1 MPSTSNAA
9 LKPLPPADERND
21 RKGRLLVVGVV
32 AVGLLGT
39 TLLTWGSYTQWRR
52 EHANRE
58 TSAADLVYA
67 ALQRKLAN
75 SESLVRGLAGL
86 ERASEEVT
94 LAELQ
99 RFVSAVEGGG
109 PELEG
114 IGTLGYATAA
124 SGRATIRLIAPLNP
138 GNRRLLG
145 SDLGSMLQNSDQVL
159 RQDGI
164 SQEGW
169 LFSGR
174 PGPGEPAFLVQVLPI
189 GGSNDAAGAGTAPP
203 STWAFATLPLRD
215 FLLAALNHPLMR
227 LKEEVDLQLYSG
239 HRADPRQLLY
249 DSRNRPGGEVLPHA
263 QSRSFETGGQHW
275 LLLVQVPLQ
284 MSGPWLPTWAVVL
297 LLGLTS
303 SVLAGL
309 LSQQFLRGSR
319 ALEREEQ
326 RLGAMRRNWEASLEW
341 FHLFRKAFSLLQEGV
356 VITDRTGSILTCN
369 EAYSAVTGYEL
380 EELVGH
386 NPRMMH
392 SDYQSKAFY
401 AALWEQLLASDRW
414 AGEIWNRRSNGE
426 IYPAWMQMGVVR
438 DASGAPS
445 HFVTAMADLTRLR
458 EKDRQLEHLAYH
470 DTLTR
475 LPNLQLAELRL
486 GQLCQQTQPLVVIWV
501 ELDGVKRIEE
511 SFGQAKGD
519 QLLQVVVERL
529 HRFVGLTDVIAQVGR
544 SEFLIVHSLD
554 PADPTGLQMAGRILA
569 GVGDP
574 MGPGQTLELALSAWA
589 GVSCFP
595 EDSREPETLLLF
607 ASTALGQARR
617 RGAQTIL
624 RYSAEMTVR
633 SRHRLAI
640 EAHLQRAI
648 EAGQLELMYQPQV
661 DGQGGLLGA
670 EALLRWNSPKF
681 GPVSPLE
688 FLPIAETS
696 DLIHRIG
703 AWVLEDACRQWQA
716 WVQAGFTP
724 GRLAVNLSNR
734 QFQDPKQTV
743 PHLVAAC
750 LARTGLGPERL
761 ELEIT
766 ESCLMPA
773 IGTREQLL
781 ELEGMGV
788 ELAIDDFGTGFS
800 SLSTIHRYPI
810 HKLKIDR
817 SFVDGVDTNPNS
829 QSIVRATLAM
839 ARGLGVNT
847 LAEGVERPEELDF
860 LLRCGCP
867 AFQGYLFSRPLT
879 PIQFEALLQKGTT
892 TVPVSG
898 AEPAGVPLP

>member
-1 MPSTSNAA
+1 
-9 LKPLPPADERND
+9 
-21 RKGRLLVVGVV
+21 
-32 AVGLLGT
+32 
-39 TLLTWGSYTQWRR
+39 
-52 EHANRE
+52 
-58 TSAADLVYA
+58 
-67 ALQRKLAN
+67 
-75 SESLVRGLAGL
+75 
-86 ERASEEVT
+86 
-94 LAELQ
+94 
-99 RFVSAVEGGG
+99 
-109 PELEG
+109 
-114 IGTLGYATAA
+114 
-124 SGRATIRLIAPLNP
+124 
-138 GNRRLLG
+138 
-145 SDLGSMLQNSDQVL
+145 
-159 RQDGI
+159 
-164 SQEGW
+164 
-169 LFSGR
+169 
-174 PGPGEPAFLVQVLPI
+174 
-189 GGSNDAAGAGTAPP
+189 
-203 STWAFATLPLRD
+203 
-215 FLLAALNHPLMR
+215 LMR
-227 LKEEVDLQLYSG
+227 LREEVDLQLYSG
-239 HRADPRQLLY
+239 DRADPTQLLY
-249 DSRNRPGGEVLPHA
+249 DSRNLPGAEVLPHA
-263 QSRSFETGGQHW
+263 VSRAFETGGQRW

-284 MSGPWLPTWAVVL
+284 VSGPWLPTWEVVL

-319 ALEREEQ
+319 AVEREEQ

-341 FHLFRKAFSLLQEGV
+341 FHLFREAFSLLQEGV
-356 VITDRTGSILTCN
+356 VMTDSTGSILTCN
-369 EAYSAVTGYEL
+369 EAYSAITGYGL
-380 EELVGH
+380 EELVGR

-401 AALWEQLLASDRW
+401 AALWEQLLASGRW
-414 AGEIWNRRSNGE
+414 QGEIWNRRSNGE
-426 IYPAWMQMGVVR
+426 MYPAWMQMGVVR

-445 HFVTAMADLTRLR
+445 HFVSAMADLTRLR

-475 LPNLQLAELRL
+475 LPNLQMAELRL

-511 SFGQAKGD
+511 SFGPAKGD
-519 QLLQVVVERL
+519 QLLLVVVERL
-529 HRFVGLTDVIAQVGR
+529 SHFVGPTDVLAQVGR
-544 SEFLIVHSLD
+544 SEFLIVQTLD

-569 GVGDP
+569 GVSDP
-574 MGPGQTLELALSAWA
+574 IGPAPTLELALSAWA

-617 RGAQTIL
+617 DGAQTIL

-661 DGQGGLLGA
+661 NGQGDLLGA
-670 EALLRWNSPKF
+670 EALLRWHSPKF
-681 GPVSPLE
+681 GTVSPLE

-703 AWVLEDACRQWQA
+703 AWVLEDACRQWQS
-716 WVQAGFTP
+716 WVQAGLTP

-734 QFQDPKQTV
+734 QFQDPKHTV

-750 LARTGLGPERL
+750 LARTGLAPERL

-773 IGTREQLL
+773 RGTREQLL
-781 ELEGMGV
+781 ELELMGV

-817 SFVDGVDTNPNS
+817 SFVDRVDTNPTS

-879 PIQFEALLQKGTT
+879 PAQFDALLQKGTAT
-892 TVPVSG
+892 GPMNG

>member
-1 MPSTSNAA
+1 M
-9 LKPLPPADERND
+9 
-21 RKGRLLVVGVV
+21 
-32 AVGLLGT
+32 GLLGT
-39 TLLTWGSYTQWRR
+39 TLLTWNSYTQFRSGHASR
-52 EHANRE
+52 EKA
-58 TSAADLVYA
+58 TTDLVYA
-67 ALQRKLAN
+67 ALKRQLAN

-86 ERASEEVT
+86 ERAFEKVT

-99 RFVSAVEGGG
+99 RFVSAMGSGG
-109 PELEG
+109 PALEG

-124 SGRATIRLIAPLNP
+124 SGRTPIRLIAPLNP

-145 SDLGSMLQNSDQVL
+145 SDLSSLIRNPGQAL
-159 RQDGI
+159 RQAA
-164 SQEGW
+164 SPPEGW
-169 LFSGR
+169 LFTGR
-174 PGPGEPAFLVQVLPI
+174 PGPGEPAFLVKVLPI
-189 GGSNDAAGAGTAPP
+189 GGSNGTAGPGTALP
-203 STWAFATLPLRD
+203 TTLAFATLPLRD
-215 FLLAALNHPLMR
+215 FLLAALDHPLMR

-239 HRADPRQLLY
+239 DRADPRQLLY
-249 DSRNRPGGEVLPHA
+249 DSRNRPGAEVLPHA
-263 QSRSFETGGQHW
+263 LSQPFETGGQRW

-284 MSGPWLPTWAVVL
+284 VSDPWLPTWEVVL

-309 LSQQFLRGSR
+309 LGQQFLRGSR

-326 RLGAMRRNWEASLEW
+326 HLGAMRRNWEASLEW
-341 FHLFRKAFSLLQEGV
+341 FHLFREALSLLQEGV
-356 VITDRTGSILTCN
+356 VITDSTGSILTCN
-369 EAYSAVTGYEL
+369 EAYSAITGYEL
-380 EELVGH
+380 EELVGR
-386 NPRMMH
+386 NPRLMH
-392 SDYQSKAFY
+392 SDNQPKAFD
-401 AALWEQLLASDRW
+401 AALWEQLLASGRW
-414 AGEIWNRRSNGE
+414 QGEIWNRRSNGE
-426 IYPAWMQMGVVR
+426 VYPAWMQMGVVR

-445 HFVTAMADLTRLR
+445 HFITAMADLTRLR

-475 LPNLQLAELRL
+475 LPNLQIAELRL

-519 QLLQVVVERL
+519 QLLQVIVERL
-529 HRFVGLTDVIAQVGR
+529 SRFVGPTDVIAQFGR

-554 PADPTGLQMAGRILA
+554 PADPTGLQLASTVLA
-569 GVGDP
+569 GVADP
-574 MGPGQTLELALSAWA
+574 LGPVQTLELALSAWA

-617 RGAQTIL
+617 GGAQSIL

-661 DGQGGLLGA
+661 NGQGDLLGA
-670 EALLRWNSPKF
+670 EALLRWHSPTF

-703 AWVLEDACRQWQA
+703 AWVLENACRQWQS

-734 QFQDPKQTV
+734 QFLDPKQTV

-773 IGTREQLL
+773 LGTREQLL
-781 ELEGMGV
+781 GLEGMGV

-817 SFVDGVDTNPNS
+817 SFVDGVDTNPTS

-839 ARGLGVNT
+839 AEGLGVSS

-860 LLRCGCP
+860 LLRCGCR
-867 AFQGYLFSRPLT
+867 AFQGYLFSRPL
-879 PIQFEALLQKGTT
+879 PADGFEDLLRRGTRLGQ
-892 TVPVSG
+892 VAG
-898 AEPAGVPLP
+898 GEPAAVTLP

>member
-1 MPSTSNAA
+1 M
-9 LKPLPPADERND
+9 
-21 RKGRLLVVGVV
+21 V
-32 AVGLLGT
+32 AIGLLGT
-39 TLLTWGSYTQWRR
+39 TLLTWGSYSQSRR
-52 EHANRE
+52 EHANHE
-58 TSAADLVYA
+58 TSAADLVFA
-67 ALQRKLAN
+67 ALQRQLAN
-75 SESLVRGLAGL
+75 SESLVRALAGL

-99 RFVSAVEGGG
+99 RFVSAMESGG
-109 PELEG
+109 PALEG

-124 SGRATIRLIAPLNP
+124 SGRAPIRLIAPLNP

-145 SDLGSMLQNSDQVL
+145 SDLRRMLQNSDQVL
-159 RQDGI
+159 RQDAI
-164 SQEGW
+164 PQEGW
-169 LFSGR
+169 LFNGR
-174 PGPGEPAFLVQVLPI
+174 RSPGDPAFLVQVLPI
-189 GGSNDAAGAGTAPP
+189 GGSEGTAGPGTAPP

-215 FLLAALNHPLMR
+215 FLLAALDHPLMR

-239 HRADPRQLLY
+239 DRADPTQLLY
-249 DSRNRPGGEVLPHA
+249 DSRNRPGAEVLPHA
-263 QSRSFETGGQHW
+263 QSRAFETGGQRW

-284 MSGPWLPTWAVVL
+284 VSGPWLPTWEVVL

-319 ALEREEQ
+319 AVEREEQ

-341 FHLFRKAFSLLQEGV
+341 FHLFREALSLLQEGV
-356 VITDRTGSILTCN
+356 VMTDSTGSILTCN
-369 EAYSAVTGYEL
+369 EAYSAITGYAL
-380 EELVGH
+380 EELVGR

-401 AALWEQLLASDRW
+401 AALWEQLLASSRW
-414 AGEIWNRRSNGE
+414 QGEIWNRRSNGE

-445 HFVTAMADLTRLR
+445 HFVSAMADLTRLR

-475 LPNLQLAELRL
+475 LPNLQMAELRL

-511 SFGQAKGD
+511 SFGPAKGD
-519 QLLQVVVERL
+519 QLLLVVVERL
-529 HRFVGLTDVIAQVGR
+529 SHFVGPTDVIAQVGR

-574 MGPGQTLELALSAWA
+574 IGPAHSLELALSAWA

-617 RGAQTIL
+617 RGTQTIL

-661 DGQGGLLGA
+661 NGQGDLLGA
-670 EALLRWNSPKF
+670 EALLRWHSPKF
-681 GPVSPLE
+681 GAVSPLE
-688 FLPIAETS
+688 FLPIAENS

-716 WVQAGFTP
+716 WVQAGLTP

-734 QFQDPKQTV
+734 QFQDPKHTV

-750 LARTGLGPERL
+750 LARTGLGPELL

-773 IGTREQLL
+773 RGTREQLL
-781 ELEGMGV
+781 ELELMGV

-817 SFVDGVDTNPNS
+817 SFVDRVDTNPTS

-839 ARGLGVNT
+839 ARGLGVNI

-860 LLRCGCP
+860 LLRSGCP

-879 PIQFEALLQKGTT
+879 PAQFEALLQKGTAT
-892 TVPVSG
+892 GPMNG

>member
-1 MPSTSNAA
+1 M
-9 LKPLPPADERND
+9 
-21 RKGRLLVVGVV
+21 

-39 TLLTWGSYTQWRR
+39 TLLTWGSYSQSKLG
-52 EHANRE
+52 HANRE
-58 TSAADLVYA
+58 TSAADHVYA
-67 ALQRKLAN
+67 ALQRRLAN
-75 SESLVRGLAGL
+75 SESLLRGLAGL
-86 ERASEEVT
+86 ERASEQVT

-99 RFVSAVEGGG
+99 RFVLAMEGGG
-109 PELEG
+109 PALEG

-124 SGRATIRLIAPLNP
+124 SGRAPIRLIAPLNP

-145 SDLGSMLQNSDQVL
+145 SDLGTLLQNSGQAL
-159 RQDGI
+159 RQDAI
-164 SQEGW
+164 PQEGW
-169 LFSGR
+169 LFTGR

-189 GGSNDAAGAGTAPP
+189 ADSDGRAGPGTAPP
-203 STWAFATLPLRD
+203 TTWAFATLPLRD

-239 HRADPRQLLY
+239 DRADPAQLLY
-249 DSRNRPGGEVLPHA
+249 DSRNHPGAEVLPHA
-263 QSRSFETGGQHW
+263 QSRPFETGGQRW

-284 MSGPWLPTWAVVL
+284 VSGPWFPTWEAVL
-297 LLGLTS
+297 LLGLMS
-303 SVLAGL
+303 SALGGL
-309 LSQQFLRGSR
+309 LSQQFLRGRR
-319 ALEREEQ
+319 AVAREE
-326 RLGAMRRNWEASLEW
+326 RTLEAMRRNWDDSLAW
-341 FHLFRKAFSLLQEGV
+341 LRLHRQAFSLIQEGV
-356 VITDRTGSILTCN
+356 VITDSTGAILTCN
-369 EAYSAVTGYEL
+369 EAYSAITGYAP
-380 EELVGH
+380 EELVGR
-386 NPRMMH
+386 NARMMK
-392 SDYQSKAFY
+392 SDYQSTAFY
-401 AALWEQLLASDRW
+401 AALWEQLLAFDHW
-414 AGEIWNRRSNGE
+414 EGEIWNRRSNGE
-426 IYPAWMQMGVVR
+426 IYPVWMQMGVVR
-438 DASGAPS
+438 DGSGAPS
-445 HFVTAMADLTRLR
+445 HYVAALADHTRLR
-458 EKDRQLEHLAYH
+458 EKDRQLEYLAYH

-475 LPNLQLAELRL
+475 LPNLQMAELKL
-486 GQLCQQTQPLVVIWV
+486 GQLCQQARPLVVIWI

-511 SFGQAKGD
+511 SFGQAKGER
-519 QLLQVVVERL
+519 LVQVVAERL
-529 HRFVGLTDVIAQVGR
+529 SRFVGPTDVIAQVGR

-554 PADPTGLQMAGRILA
+554 PADATGLQLASTILA
-569 GVGDP
+569 GLADP
-574 MGPGQTLELALSAWA
+574 LGTAEHLELALSAWA

-595 EDSREPETLLLF
+595 QDSREPETLLLF

-617 RGAQTIL
+617 RGPKTIL
-624 RYSAEMTVR
+624 RYAVEMTIR

-661 DGQGGLLGA
+661 NGQGGLLGA
-670 EALLRWNSPKF
+670 EALLRWHSPKF
-681 GPVSPLE
+681 GSVSPLE

-703 AWVLEDACRQWQA
+703 AWVLEDACRQWQG
-716 WVQAGFTP
+716 WVQAGLTP

-750 LARTGLGPERL
+750 LDRTGLEPELL

-773 IGTREQLL
+773 LGTREQLL
-781 ELEGMGV
+781 ELESMGV

-810 HKLKIDR
+810 NKLKIDR
-817 SFVDGVDTNPNS
+817 SFVDGVDTNPTS

-860 LLRCGCP
+860 LRRCGCP

-879 PIQFEALLQKGTT
+879 PTQFEALIQKGLA

-898 AEPAGVPLP
+898 AEPTRAPLP